1 MAKRLFVGNLPYTAT
16 ASQLEDLFA
25 KIGKVVQINLIT
37 DRFTGQSKGFA
48 FVEMSTEEETQN
60 AIKKL
65 NNFELDD
72 RRIVVNEARPQA
84 DRTNNRGSYS
94 RPARRW

>member
-72 RRIVVNEARPQA
+72 RKIVVNEARPQA
-84 DRTNNRGSYS
+84 DRTNNRDSNW